1 MATTGNFG
9 TVATDNPG
17 AVTGYMW
24 EESADF
30 VEGSN
35 PGTWADVGTSLLNP
49 ATISDQT
56 TVTFTIDS
64 ATVGESGTY
73 VRCRADFLDGATPTS
88 SYSDAV
94 LLTVT

>member
-24 EESADF
+24 EESPD
-30 VEGSN
+30 GS
-35 PGTWADVGTSLLNP
+35 TAWADVGTSLLNP